1 MNNAASGLQV
11 LQHILRL
18 SVLTTLLLL
27 AAGAAQAG
35 KKNDTLLWLTEFEP
49 PTYDFYAQTNREGV
63 VLAKHIWDT
72 LVERDLDT
80 GEVRP
85 HLATSVTFTNPT
97 TIEIKLRQGVKFH
110 NGDPLTADDVVYTFT
125 WQNDPSNTKV
135 AARSRTD
142 WVRQAEK
149 VDTYTVRLHLKEPF
163 AAAMAFLEA
172 NVPIFPAAYTKAQG
186 SEGMSRAPVGTG
198 PYRVTEVARGKQIVM
213 ERNKDYFGGVR
224 GQAKIGKIVMRYVPE
239 YNTQIAELLAGNAD
253 FIWRIPKDQAQKMK
267 GRRGLNVVV
276 GDTMRYGYLQ
286 FDVTGRPG
294 AAAEPLR
301 KVEVRQAIAHSIN
314 RQAIV
319 QNLLGGGTVLDLT
332 CYPSQVGCAS
342 KGAVKYDYDPAKA
355 KQLLAKAGFP
365 NGFELDFYGYR
376 DRQVAE
382 AMMGDLGKVGIRTK
396 LQWLQYATL
405 RDKVRKGEAP
415 LAFMTWGSSSIND
428 TANSTGYFFTKGPDD
443 TTQDPRVIELMR
455 QAGAEVDPAKRL
467 ALYDEA
473 HALIARNA
481 YWVPLWS
488 YAYFYAMTD
497 EVRFQPTPD
506 EIPHMYRAGWK

>member
-1 MNNAASGLQV
+1 MFQQMRRWGLMGAM
-11 LQHILRL
+11 
-18 SVLTTLLLL
+18 L
-27 AAGAAQAG
+27 ALAGGVHAG
-35 KKNDTLLWLTEFEP
+35 KKNDTLVWLTEFEP

-72 LVERDLDT
+72 LVEKDRAS
-80 GEVRP
+80 GEIKP
-85 HLATSVTFTNPT
+85 HLATAVTFTDAI

-110 NGDPLTADDVVYTFT
+110 NGDPFTADDVVYTFN
-125 WQNDPSNTKV
+125 WQNDPANMKV

-142 WVRQAEK
+142 WVKLAEK
-149 VDTYTVRLHLKEPF
+149 VDAYTVRLHLKEPF

-172 NVPIFPAAYTKAQG
+172 NVPIYPAAYTKAQG
-186 SEGMSRAPVGTG
+186 SDGVSRAPVGTG
-198 PYRVTEVARGKQIVM
+198 PYRVTELSRGKHIVM
-213 ERNKDYFGGVR
+213 ERNKEYFGGVR
-224 GQAKIGKIVMRYVPE
+224 GQARIGKIVMRYVPE

-253 FIWRIPKDQAQKMK
+253 FIWRIPRDQAEKMK

-301 KVEVRQAIAHSIN
+301 KLEVRQAIAHALN
-314 RQAIV
+314 RQAITEKL
-319 QNLLGGGTVLDLT
+319 QGGGTVLDLT

-342 KGAVKYDYDPAKA
+342 KGAAKYAYDPAKA

-376 DRQVAE
+376 DRQLAE
-382 AMMGDLGKVGIRTK
+382 AIMGDLDKVGIRTK

-405 RDKVRKGEAP
+405 RDKVRKGEVP
-415 LAFMTWGSSSIND
+415 FNFMTWGSSSIAD
-428 TANSTGYFFTKGPDD
+428 VANSTGYFFAKGPDD
-443 TTQDPRVIELMR
+443 TTQDPRVVDLIKK
-455 QAGAEVDPAKRL
+455 AGAEIDAAKRL
-467 ALYDEA
+467 KLYDEA
-473 HALIARNA
+473 HALISRNA

-488 YAYFYAMTD
+488 YVYFYAMTD
-497 EVRFQPTPD
+497 ELRFQPTPD
-506 EIPHMYRAGWK
+506 EIPHMYRSSWK